1 MVYVAAAWGFLQ
13 GLEYICESFN
23 WPQQVRQI
31 ALLVLLIGLPVVLVL
46 AWYHGDRGQQ
56 RISTSEFAILT
67 LPLLLAVAKR
77 KVRRPCSGLWASG
90 RGHMW
95 KATGPLMLTLF
106 GMVIQPAHATPAE
119 DMARAAQAFLATLD
133 RDARAKAQFPFDAEE
148 RFNWH
153 FVPRPRAGLPL
164 KQMSDVHR
172 KAAMALL
179 RAGLS
184 EKGYTKA
191 ETVRA
196 LEPILA
202 EIENNP
208 IRRDP
213 QLYYFTIFGE
223 PSPTGTWGW
232 RFEGHHISLNW
243 TLVRGS
249 SIASTPQF
257 FGSNPAE
264 VRTGPKRGTRALAA
278 EEELARALLGSLS
291 EAQRTQA
298 VISTSAPDDI
308 FSGDSRKAAAQEDKG
323 IRYADLSQEQRGL
336 LLAVIEEYAGAQP
349 KVLAEKWVE
358 RLRAASLDR
367 IRFAWMGG
375 LNRGERHYYRLQGPT
390 FLIEYDNTQ
399 NDANHIHAVWRD
411 FEGDFGVDLLGEH
424 YKNSAHHQK

>member
-1 MVYVAAAWGFLQ
+1 MWKTA
-13 GLEYICESFN
+13 GL
-23 WPQQVRQI
+23 
-31 ALLVLLIGLPVVLVL
+31 LMLIG
-46 AWYHGDRGQQ
+46 
-56 RISTSEFAILT
+56 
-67 LPLLLAVAKR
+67 
-77 KVRRPCSGLWASG
+77 
-90 RGHMW
+90 
-95 KATGPLMLTLF
+95 
-106 GMVIQPAHATPAE
+106 MVTYTADADTPAE
-119 DMARAAQAFLATLD
+119 VMARAAQAFLATLD
-133 RDARAKAQFPFDAEE
+133 DDARAKAQFPFDAEE

-153 FVPRPRAGLPL
+153 FVPRPRAGLPF
-164 KQMSDVHR
+164 KQMSDAQR
-172 KAAMALL
+172 PAAMAFLK
-179 RAGLS
+179 AGLS

-191 ETVRA
+191 EAVRA

-208 IRRDP
+208 VRRDLE
-213 QLYYFTIFGE
+213 LYYFTVFGE
-223 PSPTGTWGW
+223 PAPTGTWGW

-243 TLVRGS
+243 TLVRGN

-264 VRTGPKRGTRALAA
+264 VRSGPKRGARALAA
-278 EEELARALLGSLS
+278 EEDLARALLGSLS
-291 EAQRTQA
+291 EPQKAQA

-308 FSGDSRKAAAQEDKG
+308 FTGDSRKAAAQEDEG
-323 IRYADLSQEQRGL
+323 ILYADLSQEQRGL

-349 KVLAEKWVE
+349 KVLAQQRIE
-358 RLRAASLDR
+358 RLRAAGLDR
-367 IRFAWMGG
+367 VRFAWLGG